1 MAPATAGVPT
11 RNARTGPRAGLAG
24 IERGNGM
31 GTLDS
36 SGSGR
41 KQPLLPEG
49 ACGSAKHFLPSF
61 FARRK
66 RVIPPFAGGKNTAA
80 DRTANRKTRGIPS
93 AWPGKAETQAA
104 PRILKAEQQSAK
116 ANNREDHPFPV
127 YEARPENRL
136 QLNEGASPFEHT
148 GRRRIQQLVRWSF
161 HQGNHQRGMA
171 PGREAPVSPTTQ
183 PFRKGGAVASGS
195 LTG

>member
-61 FARRK
+61 FRPAKAGNPPFRRRK
-66 RVIPPFAGGKNTAA
+66 KRGRGLNGKPAP
-80 DRTANRKTRGIPS
+80 RGIPKRAVRES
-93 AWPGKAETQAA
+93 GNADRAA
-104 PRILKAEQQSAK
+104 NLES
-116 ANNREDHPFPV
+116 
-127 YEARPENRL
+127 
-136 QLNEGASPFEHT
+136 
-148 GRRRIQQLVRWSF
+148 
-161 HQGNHQRGMA
+161 
-171 PGREAPVSPTTQ
+171 
-183 PFRKGGAVASGS
+183 
-195 LTG
+195 

>member
-1 MAPATAGVPT
+1 MEWERSTAAVQDANSPSFRKAPA
-11 RNARTGPRAGLAG
+11 GLQS
-24 IERGNGM
+24 IFCHR
-31 GTLDS
+31 
-36 SGSGR
+36 
-41 KQPLLPEG
+41 
-49 ACGSAKHFLPSF
+49 F

-195 LTG
+195 LTGRNFIT